1 MSVAKIAFDRLLRAV
16 RGHGYVPTG
25 LFELSQYFR
34 QFGSIKFKFSKEG
47 ERLIAV
53 SENYRYGSIV
63 TSGSTPEELDKNIK
77 DAILTSFSVPS
88 SYAKDAKVRREGE
101 RSEEYALA

>member
-1 MSVAKIAFDRLLRAV
+1 MSVAKIAFDRLLRAI
-16 RGHGYVPTG
+16 RGRGYVPMG

-34 QFGSIKFKFSKEG
+34 QIGPIKFKFYKEG
-47 ERLIAV
+47 DRYIAV
-53 SENYRYGSIV
+53 SENYRYGSIIS
-63 TSGSTPEELDKNIK
+63 SGSTPEELDRNIK

-88 SYAKDAKVRREGE
+88 SYAKEAKVQREGE